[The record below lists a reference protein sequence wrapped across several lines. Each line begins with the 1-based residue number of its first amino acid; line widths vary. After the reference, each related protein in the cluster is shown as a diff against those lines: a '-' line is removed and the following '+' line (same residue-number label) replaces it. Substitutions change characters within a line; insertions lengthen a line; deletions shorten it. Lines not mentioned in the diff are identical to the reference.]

1 MCHMVYVGLLAASD
15 WWHSSGV
22 KGPQVLDVPVGRP
35 LMRSLDHLTLAWV
48 GGGGG
53 LTAAAYELVKA
64 YAMVLAAS
72 LLPPR
77 WQPDFT

>member
-22 KGPQVLDVPVGRP
+22 KGPQVLDMPVGRP

-48 GGGGG
+48 GGG
-53 LTAAAYELVKA
+53 E
-64 YAMVLAAS
+64 VLRPQQA
-72 LLPPR
+72 
-77 WQPDFT
+77 FTQTSAD